1 MPQGLRTSAI
11 ALAVSTRPVERRAR
25 NSGKCQDKLIVT
37 LAARHRLPAIYAYRS
52 HVTSGGLI
60 SYASDQ
66 VDHFRR
72 AAGYVDRQLVAGLG
86 VGCGEFI
93 ASDFGRWSR
102 THGIPS
108 GNEFPAYARRRQ
120 WARAA
125 KFLACGEPDTEVF
138 DQTGFPRFGPG
149 KPWGRA
155 QARLFE
161 VARQTG
167 LL

>member
-1 MPQGLRTSAI
+1 
-11 ALAVSTRPVERRAR
+11 
-25 NSGKCQDKLIVT
+25 KCQDKLIVT

-86 VGCGEFI
+86 WLRRVYCIRFQALAQNASNPLGERV
-93 ASDFGRWSR
+93 SSL
-102 THGIPS
+102 
-108 GNEFPAYARRRQ
+108 RQ
-120 WARAA
+120 AGAM
-125 KFLACGEPDTEVF
+125 GEGGEISCVRERDTEVF

-149 KPWGRA
+149 KPWGRPRRVYSRWRG
-155 QARLFE
+155 RLASFRPPLHSCPRT
-161 VARQTG
+161 A
-167 LL
+167 